1 MGATDLTLQP
11 VRAPD
16 PDRPGEEVLHSPS
29 QLARLQP
36 DGVVVHEAKRRIV
49 LLEFT
54 RPNDGWDDAL
64 WQAAARKDGK
74 YRLLLHALR
83 GYARAGWTVQLH
95 ALPVGVMGTLHLAH
109 WVPAMETVG
118 ISHGSHRRIMQV
130 AARESIRGMHFLHL
144 CRHQL
149 RHAPLATTL
158 QSRVAAG

>member
-16 PDRPGEEVLHSPS
+16 PDRPGEEVLHSQS

-64 WQAAARKDGK
+64 WQAAARKDEK
-74 YRLLLHALR
+74 YRLP
-83 GYARAGWTVQLH
+83 
-95 ALPVGVMGTLHLAH
+95 PVR
-109 WVPAMETVG
+109 
-118 ISHGSHRRIMQV
+118 ISTEYGSDFKG
-130 AARESIRGMHFLHL
+130 ADGG
-144 CRHQL
+144 
-149 RHAPLATTL
+149 PLSGADVT
-158 QSRVAAG
+158 QHNERYSE